1 MSSSEGNDE
10 TAKQIIE
17 TFKARKTS
25 LRSRITRVYN
35 ALRAGGQDPKDL
47 YEDMVVTKYHVEK
60 YEMDFVKHTFPG
72 ELDLNLLIG
81 KWQEEMVA
89 ILEHMANQK
98 VVPKDHKTTV
108 RIDPKVVS
116 LISDFE
122 GNVVHFPSF
131 WEQFEALVG
140 GTEIDPATKM
150 VFLKSKL
157 KGEALKCITVYQMHQ
172 YEEAVATLK
181 ERFENEA
188 VVKLAVLADLRK
200 TSRVSHAGDWCALRE
215 LLTATTIAKN
225 AINRLGPDAMCVTQL
240 KAIVGNKL
248 PFSMNR
254 ESPLVRKK
262 DSSIEEFLDWLKKEV
277 QAAGEHALQRQ
288 YCADTIPGNAE
299 LVEPEKPVERVRRGE
314 GETRRRKAGS
324 SSKGTGHP
332 MCLFCGKD
340 HKSYECS
347 EEMSVETRR
356 KRYCEEV
363 NHVEINRRAKRQA
376 FLVPVAIATIVGT
389 VSAGITSVVQNI
401 FRGSEIATLE
411 AKTNQAIDN
420 IKDDLKFK
428 MKFQETVMKTLR
440 QLANQTADMEK
451 EVKREHAARIINM
464 LTNRLNTVE
473 LAMHRFLGQ
482 GKMRIVTEDFTFLFP
497 NISIAAG
504 SNIPYWEF
512 ESCQYQP
519 HEDGRPV
526 LILKIIAPE
535 IATQMRVLEADP
547 FVIFKEKGDQ
557 VCRYH
562 YHGQHYLIYNVH
574 RSCIH
579 NLDIHPTGFRYQAFQ
594 VYKPDECSENS
605 KLIHLWREQ
614 ECERKIRNRPRELE
628 EVQVKRDQQFTYV
641 YCYNQ
646 TIAIGKE
653 SQKCENVVY
662 RIPIEQAFS
671 VNDEHFPGRE
681 NSHQILEA
689 TISYY
694 HTEAINAELFPST
707 TEYNKNFRK
716 LEALL
721 EQEKETLNKVTGGMI
736 FVNQGNWVIIG
747 IVLTLA
753 LALVIVGIYV
763 GWKWTKR
770 DRKNNDESQVHPI
783 KLNTLKEEQIDVG
796 HFYSLDDSVL
806 PYVQFFVNKNV
817 NGCQLLLL
825 TANDLIDLN
834 IHKTGHQEV
843 ILEAVELLKQL
854 HYSFTSETLQ
864 TIALRLACRSRSLYN
879 TLKHSAV
886 AKAKAAAIA
895 AAKAAAEAEAAAA
908 STSSFHHTSA
918 AVSLLR
924 LRSSHSKGKKAKKE
938 KVKKDNKKDRS
949 PSRTDNP
956 PPPVVIVTP
965 QPQVDHILPVQ
976 TPTTPEDLSP
986 VSNSTLNSVAE
997 IIQAAKDFSKWVE
1010 CHPFANQA
1018 KFTDPLKK
1026 IIKLSIEMASTAQ
1039 RDQFV
1044 QGPND
1049 VIRARCKELAE
1060 ICDRMIQNLTD
1071 SLAMMAA
1078 TLEIILVTRTHG
1090 EDLGMHIH
1098 SSYSGVHLIGGLQYD
1113 SPIARHGQVEE
1124 GDEIVQKRPRHCP
1137 SSTSFTP
1144 SGPFSIP
1151 NPDITYGTAK
1161 IGPEGCQRS
1170 CQRATIVNVDQ
1181 YYGIPL
1187 PVIPLP
1193 ENATI
1198 ISTIDSSTI
1207 LYETSDPLYST
1218 GPSYPVPVLMINSIP
1233 VAGGCLAPKTS
1244 TSYTSAGGYHYGQ
1257 DSIYGKARIPPPVA
1271 MLAKT
1276 SIQEPI
1282 VTVSPTKPQTLSRYN
1297 ATEKRTEMDQHQT
1310 SVKTLEAA
1318 AAAAS
1323 SSTTDTIS
1331 NVYKSTTK
1339 NKPKNKKKSRI
1350 ATTRCSSASDCS
1362 SNYSFSDSTMYTT
1375 SSCTDDDDDDDD
1387 EDDEEDGDDNNNDN
1401 DKQHVNMKPIR
1412 PTNLIN
1418 TTDQSVQTISNMDN
1432 SNSGKVNANSI
1443 GLPIESNSMK
1453 PSGHCQCGSGVECT
1467 DSDSIS
1473 NDDNDSAFYSGRTT
1487 SANDINGSGS
1497 GHSSGGGSAYGHPHR
1512 RSCKDHVTNGSR
1524 DDPNGSIPPPLLPP
1538 NSSKVI
1544 QQLAALNLVAS
1555 NVDNPESSIIDN
1567 STITSAITT
1576 TTTNAVAAAANTTSN
1591 NIFRSNNTKRD
1602 RNPIQPRTS
1611 AEFEALYLQ
1620 QKVSNTMAKAST
1632 LPANVQ
1638 PCTTTNSDSTRPTT
1652 MTSAQLSTITHLTS
1666 LAQNI
1671 RLASTVPTMSQ
1682 SANNTRNSN
1691 VGGGHSTNGA
1701 QLDLVLAK
1709 KVNAKLESLN
1719 AGECSIGDHEDILY
1733 VFGGDSPNGAISNS
1747 PTRSDRPLPLL
1758 GPMILDRS
1766 ALNSNRSRWTKS
1778 NGNLRENCLYT
1789 RPINDDQPSST
1800 TSSKPKTKSQVCL
1813 ELLVHLPG
1821 YYILVNKSDL
1831 MECEDSSTPKPIND
1845 QPETS
1850 ILLYVFKLVT
1860 YHHLYM
1866 FAVDNPPALARW
1878 IVKFGYKFCCN
1889 PSPDQLCFTYYLS
1902 PIHVDPIS
1910 KQKRLKRITP
1920 KVTIQPPTPT
1930 DEKHLTRSISS
1941 LGTNESELESDD
1953 YRDLTMDSR
1962 RKNPIN
1968 NNENDRAVT
1977 FDTGNRCTL
1986 RIDDGNGDDQMYN
1999 DGRRFAKSPHP
2010 RGSARFACKPLPNN
2024 HDFIDSVIPN
2034 PTRSLAAAICELE
2047 SKIALSRTSPP
2058 ELPPRSSSS
2067 NGTNVA
2073 PTPTPITTTQN
2084 HSTTTATLTT
2094 TTATSTATINTMAPS
2109 NETSTSTIPR
2119 PKPRISKMASSSNNG
2134 TMSGSVSS
2142 SPNTTQMANLVST
2155 SAAKASARAKAQSLV
2170 SAREHLAPIPVV
2182 PEKSAAIS
2190 QTIQH
2195 FANLQRQNQLR
2206 RSNQQLNQQSSPSKA
2221 SVKAEAKTA
2230 TTNVINNSDYDYIGV
2245 QRPTLNTPKKEE
2257 TNENTSN
2264 RSPGIGNPLYCVV
2277 PPTAEIAKMESNV
2290 EETQQPIQSN
2300 TSAVDREYNRLYG
2313 ERAKSSRKAIFSN
2326 ASTSCDERSSS
2337 STSSSSSSGPNST
2350 ESSPPPPKEA
2360 PPPPPPAPT
2369 PTQPPIIRDCVLKS
2383 ASNDNNGS
2391 SVSDDNNNVIDQPTI
2406 KQTGNPFESV
2416 RIHSPKMSGKRIS
2429 TKGRLPSLPMTMK
2442 TDDQPVNNVP
2452 SQPSSPPTLL
2462 PRRSNTK
2469 QNTPPPLP
2477 TTSHPAKVA
2486 TEMRRQVPPPP
2497 TSSSAL
2503 SSQANSGKP
2512 ITATSTNSSQSNSVR
2527 HLNRSFSDAYALKSP
2542 SRIKPRKSL
2551 ESGLRMDD
2559 DCNSRVPT
2567 STRIMVF
2574 EQLLLSATGSTNN
2587 GGETANRSAP
2597 MMGVTML
2604 SKKRLSN
2611 VSAEAI
2617 ERALAQYSTT
2627 TSTSSSS
2634 SSSDQTGAIQSPTSP
2649 LELKQNL
2656 SQLWDNWDV
2665 DNDSVSDDDDTDT
2678 ITVVSNQACP
2688 IRDPPNTPI
2697 IKNLPNAIINNNN
2710 GSDSQVDPCIDE
2722 KLQSPS
2728 KLKSANHKQWEKV
2741 DQTLVETKRRL
2752 LKHQ

>member
-1 MSSSEGNDE
+1 M
-10 TAKQIIE
+10 QI
-17 TFKARKTS
+17 K
-25 LRSRITRVYN
+25 
-35 ALRAGGQDPKDL
+35 
-47 YEDMVVTKYHVEK
+47 
-60 YEMDFVKHTFPG
+60 
-72 ELDLNLLIG
+72 
-81 KWQEEMVA
+81 
-89 ILEHMANQK
+89 
-98 VVPKDHKTTV
+98 
-108 RIDPKVVS
+108 
-116 LISDFE
+116 
-122 GNVVHFPSF
+122 
-131 WEQFEALVG
+131 
-140 GTEIDPATKM
+140 
-150 VFLKSKL
+150 
-157 KGEALKCITVYQMHQ
+157 
-172 YEEAVATLK
+172 
-181 ERFENEA
+181 
-188 VVKLAVLADLRK
+188 
-200 TSRVSHAGDWCALRE
+200 
-215 LLTATTIAKN
+215 
-225 AINRLGPDAMCVTQL
+225 
-240 KAIVGNKL
+240 
-248 PFSMNR
+248 
-254 ESPLVRKK
+254 
-262 DSSIEEFLDWLKKEV
+262 
-277 QAAGEHALQRQ
+277 QRQ
-288 YCADTIPGNAE
+288 CSPG
-299 LVEPEKPVERVRRGE
+299 
-314 GETRRRKAGS
+314 
-324 SSKGTGHP
+324 
-332 MCLFCGKD
+332 
-340 HKSYECS
+340 
-347 EEMSVETRR
+347 
-356 KRYCEEV
+356 
-363 NHVEINRRAKRQA
+363 
-376 FLVPVAIATIVGT
+376 
-389 VSAGITSVVQNI
+389 
-401 FRGSEIATLE
+401 
-411 AKTNQAIDN
+411 
-420 IKDDLKFK
+420 
-428 MKFQETVMKTLR
+428 
-440 QLANQTADMEK
+440 
-451 EVKREHAARIINM
+451 
-464 LTNRLNTVE
+464 
-473 LAMHRFLGQ
+473 
-482 GKMRIVTEDFTFLFP
+482 
-497 NISIAAG
+497 
-504 SNIPYWEF
+504 
-512 ESCQYQP
+512 
-519 HEDGRPV
+519 
-526 LILKIIAPE
+526 
-535 IATQMRVLEADP
+535 
-547 FVIFKEKGDQ
+547 
-557 VCRYH
+557 
-562 YHGQHYLIYNVH
+562 
-574 RSCIH
+574 
-579 NLDIHPTGFRYQAFQ
+579 
-594 VYKPDECSENS
+594 
-605 KLIHLWREQ
+605 
-614 ECERKIRNRPRELE
+614 
-628 EVQVKRDQQFTYV
+628 
-641 YCYNQ
+641 
-646 TIAIGKE
+646 
-653 SQKCENVVY
+653 
-662 RIPIEQAFS
+662 
-671 VNDEHFPGRE
+671 
-681 NSHQILEA
+681 
-689 TISYY
+689 
-694 HTEAINAELFPST
+694 
-707 TEYNKNFRK
+707 
-716 LEALL
+716 
-721 EQEKETLNKVTGGMI
+721 
-736 FVNQGNWVIIG
+736 
-747 IVLTLA
+747 
-753 LALVIVGIYV
+753 
-763 GWKWTKR
+763 
-770 DRKNNDESQVHPI
+770 
-783 KLNTLKEEQIDVG
+783 
-796 HFYSLDDSVL
+796 LDDSVL

-864 TIALRLACRSRSLYN
+864 TIAL
-879 TLKHSAV
+879 
-886 AKAKAAAIA
+886 
-895 AAKAAAEAEAAAA
+895 
-908 STSSFHHTSA
+908 
-918 AVSLLR
+918 
-924 LRSSHSKGKKAKKE
+924 
-938 KVKKDNKKDRS
+938 
-949 PSRTDNP
+949 
-956 PPPVVIVTP
+956 
-965 QPQVDHILPVQ
+965 Q
-976 TPTTPEDLSP
+976 DLSP

-1124 GDEIVQKRPRHCP
+1124 GDEIVQVNYQTVVGWQLKKLVSSMRQFPKKIVLTVKKRPRHCP

-1282 VTVSPTKPQTLSRYN
+1282 VTVSPTKPQTLSSYN

-1323 SSTTDTIS
+1323 SSTTDTVS
-1331 NVYKSTTK
+1331 NVY
-1339 NKPKNKKKSRI
+1339 N
-1350 ATTRCSSASDCS
+1350 
-1362 SNYSFSDSTMYTT
+1362 
-1375 SSCTDDDDDDDD
+1375 
-1387 EDDEEDGDDNNNDN
+1387 
-1401 DKQHVNMKPIR
+1401 
-1412 PTNLIN
+1412 
-1418 TTDQSVQTISNMDN
+1418 
-1432 SNSGKVNANSI
+1432 GKVNANSI

-1524 DDPNGSIPPPLLPP
+1524 GDPNGSIPPPLLPP
-1538 NSSKVI
+1538 NSS
-1544 QQLAALNLVAS
+1544 
-1555 NVDNPESSIIDN
+1555 
-1567 STITSAITT
+1567 
-1576 TTTNAVAAAANTTSN
+1576 
-1591 NIFRSNNTKRD
+1591 
-1602 RNPIQPRTS
+1602 
-1611 AEFEALYLQ
+1611 
-1620 QKVSNTMAKAST
+1620 KVSNTMAKAST

-1682 SANNTRNSN
+1682 SANNTRSSN

-1920 KVTIQPPTPT
+1920 KVTVQPPTPT

-1986 RIDDGNGDDQMYN
+1986 RVDDANGDDQMYN

-2084 HSTTTATLTT
+2084 NSTTTATLTT

-2290 EETQQPIQSN
+2290 EKTQQPIQSN

-2497 TSSSAL
+2497 TPSS

-2649 LELKQNL
+2649 PELKQNL

-2665 DNDSVSDDDDTDT
+2665 DNDSVSDDDNTDT

-2697 IKNLPNAIINNNN
+2697 IKNSPNAIINNNN